1 MIVELLFLAVVVF
14 LFFFGL
20 MFFGPFYFLGVLIA
34 EGRGEKG
41 LTGYLFQLFEFGER
55 NLYPIVDCVE

>member
-1 MIVELLFLAVVVF
+1 MIVELLFLAVV
-14 LFFFGL
+14 FFFCGL
-20 MFFGPFYFLGVLIA
+20 MFFGPFHFLGVLIA